1 LGKHRESTAEW
12 ARVIELAPEPVPPN
26 YRLQFALGLLKSGE
40 GARAVAEA
48 QLLKPDSHMS
58 GEDRYNV
65 ACVYA
70 LAVQAIRTDSRGS
83 PEERMGLEKVYIKDA
98 LEWLRSAAESGLF
111 NDPEMRNHAKKDPDL
126 TAVASLVEF
135 RRIVEA
141 PR

>member
-1 LGKHRESTAEW
+1 
-12 ARVIELAPEPVPPN
+12 
-26 YRLQFALGLLKSGE
+26 
-40 GARAVAEA
+40 
-48 QLLKPDSHMS
+48 MS

-135 RRIVEA
+135 RQIVEA